1 MLLRVQKITS
11 FCSLSLEKSSACLN
25 TLLQISGSQTSRNSR
40 EEVLSQIYLQGIK
53 RRKADVIVPA
63 TVEESVHIQVHEDG
77 EDLLLGE
84 AVEAR
89 LVSALEAAEVVG
101 LQQILNRF
109 VPFVWLLD
117 RFLLAFE

>member
-1 MLLRVQKITS
+1 M
-11 FCSLSLEKSSACLN
+11 
-25 TLLQISGSQTSRNSR
+25 
-40 EEVLSQIYLQGIK
+40 
-53 RRKADVIVPA
+53 
-63 TVEESVHIQVHEDG
+63 HEDG

-109 VPFVWLLD
+109 VPFVWLPD
-117 RFLLAFE
+117 RFFGF